1 MEDAWASMS
10 LYNNSAESPC
20 LRQKR
25 LVTLVQGLALIL
37 KFVMSFNGRTSWF

>member
-10 LYNNSAESPC
+10 LYNSSAESPC